1 MHGGIFNGCNHGA
14 FSGGIFGGV
23 TNGMTYVTTQSLG
36 QAVKTEGLTSTV
48 LQQALSLPADSQ
60 AHQMAAKLTEQ
71 LNTGLTELG
80 LDLSSE
86 YQVTQADQKGLIQQV
101 SDTVLSD
108 QAVGELAR
116 LVERNDF
123 IRSV

>member
-1 MHGGIFNGCNHGA
+1 MAGIGGA
-14 FSGGIFGGV
+14 VSGGIFGGV
-23 TNGMTYVTTQSLG
+23 TNGVNYVTAQSLG
-36 QAVKTEGLTSTV
+36 QAVKTEGLTPTV
-48 LQQALSLPADSQ
+48 LHEALNLPADSQ
-60 AHQMAAKLTEQ
+60 AHQMAQDLTDK

-86 YQVTQADQKGLIQQV
+86 YQVTQADQKCLIQQV

-116 LVERNDF
+116 LVEQEKL
-123 IRSV
+123 